1 MTLRTRPLGTSGLEI
16 TTVGFG
22 AWAAGGG
29 GWAYGWGPQDDAASI
44 AAIRRALDL
53 GVTWVDTAAAYGLG
67 HSERIVGAAIR
78 GFAAGS
84 RPLVFTKGGV
94 ISDPVRPYDE
104 PAFTSGPE
112 SIRGEVDA
120 SLLRLGVERIDLYQ
134 IHWPDR
140 TGVPVEESWGEVSR
154 LADAG
159 KIGAVGVSNFGVD
172 LLERIEPIRHVDS
185 IQPPFSLV
193 LRDAAADV
201 IPWAAAHGT
210 GVIVYSPMQSGI
222 LTDGFSAESVAG
234 LAPDDWRRKAA
245 PFQEPA
251 LGRNLALRDALRP
264 IAARHR
270 TTVGAVAVAWVLA
283 WPGVSG
289 AIVGARSSP
298 QVDGWIDAAALA
310 LTGEELAG
318 IGRAIEATG
327 AGSGPVQPPVSGNV
341 TPAPEVV

>member
-1 MTLRTRPLGTSGLEI
+1 MTLDTRPIGTSGLEI

-29 GWAYGWGPQDDAASI
+29 RWAYGWGPQDDAVSI
-44 AAIRRALDL
+44 AAIRHALGL

-67 HSERIVGAAIR
+67 HSEEVVGAAVR
-78 GFAAGS
+78 GLAAAS

-94 ISDPVRPYDE
+94 VSDPARPYDE
-104 PAFTSGPE
+104 PEFTSRPE
-112 SIRGEVDA
+112 SIRGEVEA
-120 SLLRLGVERIDLYQ
+120 SLRRLRVERIDLYQ
-134 IHWPDR
+134 LHWPDR

-154 LADAG
+154 LAEAG
-159 KIGAVGVSNFGVD
+159 KLGAVGVSNFPVD

-185 IQPPFSLV
+185 IQPPFSLLV
-193 LRDAAADV
+193 RDAATDV

-222 LTDGFSAESVAG
+222 LTDTFSVARVAG
-234 LAPDDWRRKAA
+234 LAPADWRRKAA

-264 IAARHR
+264 AAARHG

-289 AIVGARSSP
+289 AIVGARSP
-298 QVDGWIDAAALA
+298 GQVDGWIDAAGLV
-310 LTGEELAG
+310 LTEGELVE
-318 IGRAIEATG
+318 IGGAIEATH
-327 AGSGPVQPPVSGNV
+327 AGSGPVRPPQAGRA
-341 TPAPEVV
+341 TPTA

>member
-1 MTLRTRPLGTSGLEI
+1 MTPNTRPLGTSGFEI

-44 AAIRRALDL
+44 AAIRRALGL

-67 HSERIVGAAIR
+67 HSEEVVRAAVR
-78 GFAAGS
+78 GLDAAS

-94 ISDPVRPYDE
+94 VSDPSRPYEE
-104 PAFTSGPE
+104 PEFTSRPE
-112 SIRGEVDA
+112 SIRGEVEA
-120 SLLRLGVERIDLYQ
+120 SLRRLGVERIDLYQ
-134 IHWPDR
+134 LHWPDR

-154 LADAG
+154 LADGG
-159 KIGAVGVSNFGVD
+159 KIAAVGVSNFPVD

-185 IQPPFSLV
+185 IQPPFSLI

-201 IPWAAAHGT
+201 IPWAAGHGT

-222 LTDGFSAESVAG
+222 LTDTFSMARVAG

-245 PFQEPA
+245 PFREPA

-264 IAARHR
+264 IAARR
-270 TTVGAVAVAWVLA
+270 GTTVGAVAVAWVLA

-289 AIVGARSSP
+289 AIVGARSP
-298 QVDGWIDAAALA
+298 GQVDGWIDAAGLV
-310 LTGEELAG
+310 LTEEDLVEIAD
-318 IGRAIEATG
+318 AIEATG
-327 AGSGPVQPPVSGNV
+327 AGSGPVRPPRASRA
-341 TPAPEVV
+341 TPAA